1 MITAMLATRAYR
13 PILKS
18 HFALTKVRALTPYN
32 LRLTYAD
39 GEVLTVNLQPWIAS
53 TKTLYPLK
61 NADLFVKAKR
71 GPGGRSVDWA
81 DGAIIE
87 LDLGADNLRN
97 VAVEQAG
104 GIGHERIWTWL
115 HETGLTLEQ
124 AALALGISR
133 RMLIYYRD
141 GEKPIPRSVWLAC
154 LGWEAVRPVGQSLPQ
169 HIPTVR
175 EYAALHG

>member
-1 MITAMLATRAYR
+1 MSKDHFQLAAV
-13 PILKS
+13 K
-18 HFALTKVRALTPYN
+18 ALTPYN

-39 GEVLTVNLQPWIAS
+39 GEVLTANLQPWIAS
-53 TKTLYPLK
+53 TKALYPLK
-61 NADLFVKAKR
+61 NADLFVKVKR
-71 GPGGRSVDWA
+71 GSGGRSVDWT
-81 DGAIIE
+81 DGASIE

-97 VAVEQAG
+97 LAIEQAG
-104 GIGHERIWTWL
+104 GIGHERIWNWL

-141 GEKPIPRSVWLAC
+141 GEKSIPRSVWLAC

-175 EYAALHG
+175 EYAALHA

>member
-1 MITAMLATRAYR
+1 MIAAMFATPANR
-13 PILKS
+13 PCLKN
-18 HFALTKVRALTPYN
+18 HFVLTKVSALTPYG

-53 TKTLYPLK
+53 TKALHPLK

-71 GPGGRSVDWA
+71 SLGGRSVDWA
-81 DGAIIE
+81 DGANVE

-97 VAVEQAG
+97 LAIEQAG
-104 GIGHERIWTWL
+104 GIGHERIWNWL

-124 AALALGISR
+124 AAQALGISR

>member
-1 MITAMLATRAYR
+1 MSKDHFQLTAVKAPA
-13 PILKS
+13 
-18 HFALTKVRALTPYN
+18 PYV

-39 GEVLTVNLQPWIAS
+39 GEVLAVNLQSWIAS
-53 TKTLYPLK
+53 TKALYPLK

-71 GPGGRSVDWA
+71 GLGGRSVDWA
-81 DGAIIE
+81 DGASVE
-87 LDLGADNLRN
+87 LDLGSDNLRN
-97 VAVEQAG
+97 LAIEQAG

-175 EYAALHG
+175 EYAALHA

>member
-1 MITAMLATRAYR
+1 MS
-13 PILKS
+13 KD
-18 HFALTKVRALTPYN
+18 HFQLIAVKASADCT

-39 GEVLTVNLQPWIAS
+39 GEVFEVNMQPWIAS
-53 TKTLYPLK
+53 TAALRPLK

-71 GPGGRSVDWA
+71 GLGGRSVDWA
-81 DGAIIE
+81 GDAGGSAIE

-97 VAVEQAG
+97 LAIEQAG
-104 GIGHERIWTWL
+104 GIGHERIWNWL
-115 HETGLTLEQ
+115 HDTGLTLEQ
-124 AALALGISR
+124 AAVALGISR

-175 EYAALHG
+175 EYAALHA

>member
-1 MITAMLATRAYR
+1 MSKDHLQLTSVKVTA
-13 PILKS
+13 
-18 HFALTKVRALTPYN
+18 PYK

-39 GEVLTVNLQPWIAS
+39 GEVLTADLQPWIAS
-53 TKTLYPLK
+53 TKALYPLK
-61 NADLFVKAKR
+61 NADLFAKARR
-71 GPGGRSVDWA
+71 GLGGRSVDWV
-81 DGAIIE
+81 DGASVE

-97 VAVEQAG
+97 PAIEQAG
-104 GIGHERIWTWL
+104 GIGHERIWNWL
-115 HETGLTLEQ
+115 HDTGLTLEQ
-124 AALALGISR
+124 AASALGLSR

-175 EYAALHG
+175 EYAALHA

>member
-1 MITAMLATRAYR
+1 MSKDHFQLTAVKAPA
-13 PILKS
+13 P
-18 HFALTKVRALTPYN
+18 HV

-39 GEVLTVNLQPWIAS
+39 GEVLAVNLQSWIAS
-53 TKTLYPLK
+53 TKALYPLK

-71 GPGGRSVDWA
+71 GLGGRSVDWT
-81 DGAIIE
+81 DGASIE

-97 VAVEQAG
+97 LAIEQAG

-175 EYAALHG
+175 EYAALHA